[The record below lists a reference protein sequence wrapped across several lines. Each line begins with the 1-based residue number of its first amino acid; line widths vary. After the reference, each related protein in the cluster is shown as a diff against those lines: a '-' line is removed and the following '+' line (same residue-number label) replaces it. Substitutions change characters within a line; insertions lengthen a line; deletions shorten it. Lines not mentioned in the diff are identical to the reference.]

1 MYVATG
7 RDTPPL
13 PNPATTDVAA
23 AAAGSH
29 NATMAPNAAAA
40 AAANAEAVDAATLAV
55 FVNNRREAL
64 KSFCSDGEIEDEEV
78 VSLIPSFKECV
89 EQIFPAVKNES
100 NESLEVLPSFEGGEK
115 TVNLR

>member
-1 MYVATG
+1 MYVATA
-7 RDTPPL
+7 RDDTPPL
-13 PNPATTDVAA
+13 PDPATTGAAA
-23 AAAGSH
+23 AAAGRH

-40 AAANAEAVDAATLAV
+40 ANVEAVDAATLAV

-64 KSFCSDGEIEDEEV
+64 KSFCTDGEIEDEEV

>member
-7 RDTPPL
+7 RDDTPPL
-13 PNPATTDVAA
+13 PDPATTGAAA
-23 AAAGSH
+23 AAAGRH

-40 AAANAEAVDAATLAV
+40 ANVEAVDAATLAV

>member
-1 MYVATG
+1 MYVTTG
-7 RDTPPL
+7 IETPTPP
-13 PNPATTDVAA
+13 PPAPSSSSAA
-23 AAAGSH
+23 SPIGHAHIDAGL
-29 NATMAPNAAAA
+29 
-40 AAANAEAVDAATLAV
+40 DAATKTV
-55 FVNNRREAL
+55 FLNNRKEAL